1 MTFTDKEKKII
12 LIKYIVHGV
21 SPFSEAHLGV
31 RLKMFKAAIEKCG
44 MVYDDDELQL
54 LGQEILQLQSGLN
67 NDMMEFIRDN
77 NDLLT
82 RAHIEIEKG
91 NDGFKKELGE
101 DITEE
106 SKELLKKPKWFDR
119 FR

>member
-82 RAHIEIEKG
+82 RAHIENEKG

-101 DITEE
+101 GITEE